1 MQIPITSYDRMMST
15 SARMSLKITSNN
27 EWARK
32 IIWSSNDL
40 GVTFKVSELL
50 KKFYQKALSTVLTQ
64 QVLIEMASL
73 VHLSNYFL

>member
-15 SARMSLKITSNN
+15 SARMSLKITS
-27 EWARK
+27 RK
-32 IIWSSNDL
+32 IIWSTNDL